1 LAHYTSRGNG
11 CFAYRLSQSG
21 KRSDVFGPCWNFHAN
36 PPADR
41 YGYRHAQADRYGY
54 SHAQADGYGYSHA
67 QADGY
72 PHAQADRYSHAQT
85 ERYTVGYAT
94 QHQQS

>member
-21 KRSDVFGPCWNFHAN
+21 KRSDVFGPCWNVHAN

-41 YGYRHAQADRYGY
+41 YGYR
-54 SHAQADGYGYSHA
+54 HAQADGYGYSHA

-72 PHAQADRYSHAQT
+72 PYAQADRYSHAQT
-85 ERYTVGYAT
+85 DRYTGGYAT
-94 QHQQS
+94 HHQQT